1 MKCSAWSSLVISAC
15 SALALAAP
23 AAAEVDISP
32 QRIDPGSTSRLVFWV
47 TNETKQTV
55 TAVAIGVPADFQI
68 GEAEAKG
75 SWKTSV
81 RARTAT
87 WEGYRIA
94 PGQFAFFTITVRTP
108 NRDERGVFSVLVSLA
123 GGTTL
128 TWPATVSVVPAQPVR
143 DSDAR
148 LTATIAL
155 AVASIAAALAL
166 ASGLLGLWLW
176 LRPRPEAF

>member
-1 MKCSAWSSLVISAC
+1 MKCSAWSSLVISVC

-23 AAAEVDISP
+23 GAAGVDISP
-32 QRIDPGSTSRLVFWV
+32 QRIDPGATARLVFWV

-55 TAVAIGVPADFQI
+55 TAVAIGVPADFKI

-75 SWKTSV
+75 SWRTSV
-81 RARTAT
+81 HARTAT

-108 NRDERGVFSVLVSLA
+108 NREERGRFSILA
-123 GGTTL
+123 RKANGSTA
-128 TWPATVSVVPAQPVR
+128 TWPATVKVVHAQPTH
-143 DSDAR
+143 DTSAR
-148 LTATIAL
+148 LTATVAL
-155 AVASIAAALAL
+155 VVASVAVALAL
-166 ASGLLGLWLW
+166 ASGILALWLW